1 MPKVS
6 TFILVIL
13 PISKDSQ
20 TLCAIAKVQANSN
33 LMIRED
39 EDASSEPLLRS
50 VALRLLT
57 RGIVDAWQR
66 GVVSVNQNIE
76 MKELCLFVRPTHH
89 WHS

>member
-39 EDASSEPLLRS
+39 EDASSEPL
-50 VALRLLT
+50 
-57 RGIVDAWQR
+57 
-66 GVVSVNQNIE
+66 
-76 MKELCLFVRPTHH
+76 
-89 WHS
+89 